1 MNIKSTYDYISGSP
15 DVITAETREVNGL
28 AIPWNMEGK
37 YGKSGRGAHNKLDS
51 GRSVNLWGK
60 DAFQPVC
67 WYDIFRTRKQA
78 ETCRKQYFQY
88 ENISH
93 WL

>member
-51 GRSVNLWGK
+51 GRSVNL
-60 DAFQPVC
+60 
-67 WYDIFRTRKQA
+67 
-78 ETCRKQYFQY
+78 
-88 ENISH
+88 
-93 WL
+93 